1 MRWTV
6 TGWLILALLGMAGC
20 ANEPKPTV
28 TVCKG
33 TECTEQNRGAVTY
46 DPATA
51 VPDPDSGGRIAAL
64 EAKAEAD
71 PSAAYDLGLRYYRG
85 DGVRQ
90 DGYKSLKWMRSAGE
104 RGDRQAQAALGR
116 LYFTGLQEMGQ
127 DLQEAE
133 FWLTQAA
140 DKGDRESAALLA
152 EVRRARADETAFRRE
167 LAQLRARTV
176 YYWGRGWPYRWS
188 WDAYGRPYA
197 YTHPYRYA
205 PYPY

>member
-64 EAKAEAD
+64 EAKAE
-71 PSAAYDLGLRYYRG
+71 G
-85 DGVRQ
+85 
-90 DGYKSLKWMRSAGE
+90 
-104 RGDRQAQAALGR
+104 GDRQAQAALGR